1 MLCQVISKE
10 QLNYSVLVNE
20 ASAEQQLK
28 LLVIKRVRNPAHALQ
43 HAAFTA
49 LCYGHYNTQ
58 PSECCVNES
67 LSHSSHYHNHL
78 LLNMKNLLGPVSQT
92 ASDSTQ

>member
-1 MLCQVISKE
+1 MNWLLLILSLYAAILHLYLTSFFLAILSLCLVTQSFFLMQCEVISKE

-43 HAAFTA
+43 HASFTA
-49 LCYGHYNTQ
+49 LC
-58 PSECCVNES
+58 
-67 LSHSSHYHNHL
+67 
-78 LLNMKNLLGPVSQT
+78 
-92 ASDSTQ
+92 